1 MEKSP
6 PVNICRKADMMDIFS
21 LKDKT
26 VFLSGSY
33 RGLGFSIAEALGK
46 VGAKVILN
54 GRSSDGIALSV
65 KKLEEKGIRVRG
77 YAFDI
82 TRQEEVSENIR
93 KILCENGPVDVL
105 VNNAGI
111 QRRGNLEVL
120 PLEYWQE
127 SMDLNLT
134 AAFMLSQQFVNGMIE
149 RKTGKIIN
157 ICSLMSSI
165 TRPTTGAYTAS
176 KGALLM
182 LTKSMAVEWA
192 QYNIQANAIAPGY
205 FHTEMTDSLVRDEK
219 FNAWISGRTP
229 ARRWGKPEDLGGLAI
244 FLASHAS
251 DFINGQC
258 IYVDGGLSAA
268 I

>member
-1 MEKSP
+1 ME
-6 PVNICRKADMMDIFS
+6 IFS
-21 LKDKT
+21 LKNKT
-26 VFLSGSY
+26 IFLSGSY
-33 RGLGFSIAEALGK
+33 RGLGFCIAEALGNA
-46 VGAKVILN
+46 GAKVIIN
-54 GRSSDGIALSV
+54 GRSSEGVACSV
-65 KKLEEKGIRVRG
+65 KKLKEKGIQAYG

-82 TRQEEVSENIR
+82 TKPDEISENIR
-93 KILCENGPVDVL
+93 QILCENGPVDIL

-111 QRRGNLEVL
+111 QRRGALESL
-120 PLEYWQE
+120 PLNDWKE

-134 AAFMLSQQFVNGMIE
+134 AAFMLSQHFVKGMIE
-149 RKTGKIIN
+149 RKKGKIIN

-192 QYNIQANAIAPGY
+192 KYNIQANAIAPGY
-205 FHTEMTDSLVRDEK
+205 FHTEMTDPLVKNEI
-219 FNAWISGRTP
+219 FNKWITGRTP
-229 ARRWGKPEDLGGLAI
+229 AGRWGKPEELGGIAV
-244 FLASHAS
+244 FLAGNAS

-258 IYVDGGLSAA
+258 IYVDGGLSSA